1 MSVFFFNQEAKLK
14 CLEDICNVYSFS
26 HTETQCLANP
36 PTATFKVCVNATDR
50 QAAVKTP
57 ESVSKSN
64 PRVS

>member
-1 MSVFFFNQEAKLK
+1 MFRRHLQ
-14 CLEDICNVYSFS
+14 YSFS
-26 HTETQCLANP
+26 LTEAQCLANP
-36 PTATFKVCVNATDR
+36 PTATFKVCVNATVR